1 MGKILKFPSL
11 EQYLAGLKSSGGLI
25 EIKKDTYTIKHLE
38 VEKLALDFGV
48 ETSIQLVSCDLTK
61 SCAVVK
67 ATSIYQG
74 DKFESFGEVSPL
86 NNDFPYP
93 VSVAEKR
100 AVDRSVLKA
109 LGIHG
114 KYYSDVEMAPKD
126 NSRYE
131 NTGVKKNIPKDR
143 SEIILDRIA
152 NISHQANLAELEKD
166 NLDYLKQL
174 VKDDKAKAEEIRL
187 AFKNRKQQLIGG

>member
-67 ATSIYQG
+67 ATSMYQG

-86 NNDFPYP
+86 NNNFPYP
-93 VSVAEKR
+93 VSMAEKR
-100 AVDRSVLKA
+100 AVDRSILKA

-114 KYYSDVEMAPKD
+114 KYYSDVEMPPAEK
-126 NSRYE
+126 YE

-143 SEIILDRIA
+143 SEIILDRIK

>member
-11 EQYLAGLKSSGGLI
+11 DQYLAGLVSSGGVI
-25 EIKKDTYTIKHLE
+25 NNKIIKHYE
-38 VEKLALDFGV
+38 VEKMAAAFDV
-48 ETSIQLVSCDLTK
+48 YTSIELVNCDLSK

-67 ATSIYQG
+67 AVAKHQGCIY
-74 DKFESFGEVSPL
+74 ESFGEVSPL

-100 AVDRSVLKA
+100 AVDRAVLKA

-114 KYYSDVEMAPKD
+114 KYYSDVEMPPEKKT
-126 NSRYE
+126 E
-131 NTGVKKNIPKDR
+131 NQGIKLDH
-143 SEIILDRIA
+143 SDIILERIK
-152 NISHQANLAELEKD
+152 NTSHQG
-166 NLDYLKQL
+166 NLDELMREN
-174 VKDDKAKAEEIRL
+174 KDFLTKLAKENKSKAEEIML

>member
-67 ATSIYQG
+67 ATSMYQG

-126 NSRYE
+126 NKRYE
-131 NTGVKKNIPKDR
+131 NTGVVPKNQAD
-143 SEIILDRIA
+143 IILERIK
-152 NISHQANLAELEKD
+152 NTSHQANLAELERE
-166 NLDYLKQL
+166 NITYLKQL

>member
-67 ATSIYQG
+67 ATSMYQG

-86 NNDFPYP
+86 NNNFPYP

-114 KYYSDVEMAPKD
+114 KYYSDVEMAPAE
-126 NSRYE
+126 RYE

-143 SEIILDRIA
+143 ADLILERIKNA
-152 NISHQANLAELEKD
+152 SHQANLAELERENKE
-166 NLDYLKQL
+166 YLIKL
-174 VKDDKAKAEEIRL
+174 VNDDKEKAKEIKL
-187 AFKNRKQQLIGG
+187 AFDNKKQQLIGG

>member
-11 EQYLAGLKSSGGLI
+11 DQYLAGLVSSGGVI
-25 EIKKDTYTIKHLE
+25 NNKIIKHYE
-38 VEKLALDFGV
+38 VEKMAAAFDV
-48 ETSIQLVSCDLTK
+48 HTSIELVNCDLTK

-67 ATSIYQG
+67 AVAKHQGYIY
-74 DKFESFGEVSPL
+74 ESFGEVSPL

-114 KYYSDVEMAPKD
+114 KYYSDVEMPPEP
-126 NSRYE
+126 RTE
-131 NTGVKKNIPKDR
+131 NQGVDLDHAK
-143 SEIILDRIA
+143 IILDRIK
-152 NISHQANLAELEKD
+152 NCSHQANLDQLKRENKEFLEK
-166 NLDYLKQL
+166 LFK
-174 VKDDKAKAEEIRL
+174 KDKSKLEKIKL
-187 AFKNRKQQLIGG
+187 AFDNRKQQLIGG